1 MLDRPIESLG
11 EGLLKEIKEKIS
23 YAEVRDPGKVEQI
36 VAQKKVVKV
45 ITK

>member
-1 MLDRPIESLG
+1 V
-11 EGLLKEIKEKIS
+11 LKEVKEKIS
-23 YAEVRDPGKVEQI
+23 YAEMRDFARVEQN